1 MNDVQPITA
10 PVLAIAPPIKALFM
24 GESGSGKTC
33 ALASLLDAGYQVR
46 VLDLDNGIDTL
57 KHLLTSEKSKYKK
70 DCLSRLSYITLTEP
84 MRFAQG
90 RIIPAKATVWQSAMT
105 MLDKWSNSKAELGTI
120 CDLGSASKWG
130 PDTVLVIDTM
140 STLSNAALNFH
151 LAMQG
156 ALGAVRSQNEGRRD
170 IGVAQQLI
178 RTLCQYLSDVSLRCN
193 VLVNCHI
200 VYVKQDGSGDLTPGE
215 KAPTQGFPAAIGRAL
230 SPEIPRYFNA
240 VLLCA
245 SAGGQRKVIHTMT
258 QANINLKTTAPHS
271 IAPMYEQPT
280 GLAEYF
286 RAVRGLLP

>member
-1 MNDVQPITA
+1 MNDIAPITQGT
-10 PVLAIAPPIKALFM
+10 IATASPIKALFM

-33 ALASLLDAGYQVR
+33 ALASLLDAGYKVR
-46 VLDLDNGIDTL
+46 VLDLDNGIETL
-57 KHLLTSEKSKYKK
+57 KHLLSSEKSRYKR
-70 DCLSRLSYITLTEP
+70 DCLDRLAYITLTEP

-105 MLDKWSNSKAELGTI
+105 MLDNWRNAKPELGTV

-130 PDTVLVIDTM
+130 SDTVLVIDTM

-156 ALGAVRSQNEGRRD
+156 ALGQVRSQNEARRD

-178 RTLCQYLSDVSLRCN
+178 RTLCQYLSDISLHCN

-200 VYVKQDGSGDLTPGE
+200 VYVKQDGTGDLTPGE

-271 IAPMYEQPT
+271 VAAMYEQPT

-286 RAVRGLLP
+286 KAVRGPLT